1 MNRGMMFSFVSYLIK
16 QRRTE
21 NPVEHNNRVFWLK
34 ELSALPKSLF

>member
-21 NPVEHNNRVFWLK
+21 NPVEYNNRVFWLK